1 MDLVSFVVQP
11 TWKELLIELVS
22 TEQMDPWDIDVG
34 LVAQKYIELVRG
46 MQSMDLRVPANVIL
60 AAALLLRFKSEHL
73 MVEDEPDADTFEEAA
88 LRDEVLPELVFRVN
102 RPRRRRMTLDE
113 LMKSLEDVIRKG
125 RKTAPPRQFFPALLI
140 EVPELDMDQ
149 KMQKVYDKVIQSQDS
164 EGIVLFSNLLEEKNA
179 EQVARH
185 LLPVLHLVQEHKI
198 HAWQDHF
205 FGEIFIKLL
214 DGKNLPEENTP
225 APQLAAQPAV
235 PMTPTDAPLSSVPDA
250 ALVAPDALAVAA
262 SASMPAVAD

>member
-34 LVAQKYIELVRG
+34 LVAQKYLEYVKG
-46 MQSMDLRVPANVIL
+46 MQAMDLRVPANVVL
-60 AAALLLRFKSEHL
+60 AAALLLRFKSENL
-73 MVEDEPDADTFEEAA
+73 MVEDVAEDADTFEERM
-88 LRDEVLPELVFRVN
+88 LQDEALPELVFRVN

-125 RKTAPPRQFFPALLI
+125 RKTPPQRQFFPALLI

-149 KMQKVYDKVIQSQDS
+149 KMQKVYDKVIQKQDS
-164 EGIVLFSNLLEEKNA
+164 EGIVLFSNLLDEKNA

-198 HAWQDHF
+198 HAWQDQF

-214 DGKNLPEENTP
+214 DGKDLPDGLTVQSQPANAAIPPALPPIVDAQTP
-225 APQLAAQPAV
+225 ASPLAQEAKI
-235 PMTPTDAPLSSVPDA
+235 
-250 ALVAPDALAVAA
+250 LAE
-262 SASMPAVAD
+262 

>member
-1 MDLVSFVVQP
+1 MDIVSFVVQP

-34 LVAQKYIELVRG
+34 LVAQKYLEYIKG
-46 MQSMDLRVPANVIL
+46 MQAMDLRVPANVVL
-60 AAALLLRFKSEHL
+60 AAALLLRFKSENL
-73 MVEDEPDADTFEEAA
+73 MVDDAPEDADTFEERA
-88 LRDEVLPELVFRVN
+88 LQDEALPELVFRVN

-125 RKTAPPRQFFPALLI
+125 RKTPPPRQFFPALLI

-149 KMQKVYDKVIQSQDS
+149 KMQKVYDKVIQQQDS
-164 EGIVLFSNLLEEKNA
+164 EGVVLFSNLLEERTA
-179 EQVARH
+179 EQVARN

-198 HAWQDHF
+198 QAWQDHF

-214 DGKNLPEENTP
+214 DGKEIVEGATANSEAANP
-225 APQLAAQPAV
+225 APSSPVPAV
-235 PMTPTDAPLSSVPDA
+235 SHFPAAEPAIPETPLAERTSV
-250 ALVAPDALAVAA
+250 LAE
-262 SASMPAVAD
+262 

>member
-1 MDLVSFVVQP
+1 MDIVNFVVQP

-34 LVAQKYIELVRG
+34 IVAQKYLALIKG
-46 MQSMDLRVPANVIL
+46 MQSMDLRVPANVVL
-60 AAALLLRFKSEHL
+60 AAALLLRFKSENL
-73 MVEDEPDADTFEEAA
+73 TVEDEPEADTFEETA

-125 RKTAPPRQFFPALLI
+125 RKTPPPRAFLPPLLI

-149 KMQKVYDKVIQSQDS
+149 KMQKIYDKVVSLKDA
-164 EGIVLFSNLLEEKNA
+164 EGIVLFSNLLEERSA
-179 EQVARH
+179 EQIARH

-198 HAWQDHF
+198 HAWQDRF
-205 FGEIFIKLL
+205 FGEIFIRVM
-214 DGKNLPEENTP
+214 DGTPLPEESELL
-225 APQLAAQPAV
+225 APLAVQPAS
-235 PMTPTDAPLSSVPDA
+235 PMTQTAQ
-250 ALVAPDALAVAA
+250 
-262 SASMPAVAD
+262 

>member
-1 MDLVSFVVQP
+1 MDIVNFVVQP

-34 LVAQKYIELVRG
+34 RVAQKYLELIKG
-46 MQSMDLRVPANVIL
+46 MTAMDLRVPANVIL
-60 AAALLLRFKSEHL
+60 AAALLLRFKSENL
-73 MVEDEPDADTFEEAA
+73 TVEDEPEADTLEETA

-125 RKTAPPRQFFPALLI
+125 RKTPPPRQFLPALLI

-149 KMQKVYDKVIQSQDS
+149 KMQKMYDKVVSLKDS
-164 EGIVLFSNLLEEKNA
+164 EGIVLFSNLLEERSA
-179 EQVARH
+179 EQIARH

-205 FGEIFIKLL
+205 FGEIFIKIL
-214 DGKNLPEENTP
+214 DGTPIPEQDVGPTP
-225 APQLAAQPAV
+225 SAV
-235 PMTPTDAPLSSVPDA
+235 K
-250 ALVAPDALAVAA
+250 AV
-262 SASMPAVAD
+262 SA

>member
-1 MDLVSFVVQP
+1 MDIVSFVVQP

-34 LVAQKYIELVRG
+34 IVAQKYLELIKG
-46 MQSMDLRVPANVIL
+46 MQAMDLRVPANVIL
-60 AAALLLRFKSEHL
+60 AAALLLRFKSENL
-73 MVEDEPDADTFEEAA
+73 TVEDEPDADTFEQIA

-125 RKTAPPRQFFPALLI
+125 RKTPPPRQFLPALLI

-149 KMQKVYDKVIQSQDS
+149 KMQKVYDKVVSLKDS
-164 EGIVLFSNLLEEKNA
+164 EGIVLFSNLLEERSG
-179 EQVARH
+179 EQIARH

-198 HAWQDHF
+198 HAWQDRF
-205 FGEIFIKLL
+205 FGEIFIKIL
-214 DGKNLPEENTP
+214 DGTPLPDDPEMM
-225 APQLAAQPAV
+225 APQG
-235 PMTPTDAPLSSVPDA
+235 TSS
-250 ALVAPDALAVAA
+250 L
-262 SASMPAVAD
+262 PAVAETVQPESTAIKTAG

>member
-1 MDLVSFVVQP
+1 MDLASFVVQP

-34 LVAQKYIELVRG
+34 LVAQKYIERVRG

-73 MVEDEPDADTFEEAA
+73 IVEDEPDADTFEEAA

-125 RKTAPPRQFFPALLI
+125 RKSAPPRTFFPAMLI

-149 KMQKVYDKVIQSQDS
+149 KMQKVYDKVIQQQDS
-164 EGIVLFSNLLEEKNA
+164 EGIVLFSNLLDERNA

-185 LLPVLHLVQEHKI
+185 LLPVLHLVQDHKI

-205 FGEIFIKLL
+205 FGEIFIKIL

-225 APQLAAQPAV
+225 APEPAAPDATPA
-235 PMTPTDAPLSSVPDA
+235 SSVVVPA
-250 ALVAPDALAVAA
+250 PVAPDAVTLPPIAVSTPVQAA
-262 SASMPAVAD
+262 AE